1 MKFKY
6 IFIFIGLLT
15 ANIAVANNKCTD
27 IQAIAKTETING
39 QSNIPKEPFVVANKR
54 KVYFYTAPD
63 NLCKQGDKF
72 VIAGDFLYAY
82 KIHGDFTYVNY
93 ITAKGEEV
101 KGWVNSTELN
111 YLSSIINKTRK
122 KNLNIIDFTVIN
134 QNDWF
139 GLGVLFSNNKILLK
153 ENIMSSEYIGDFPND
168 NGGLNKFY
176 SHVYKDFIV
185 ISSNVN
191 YNERLWTMD
200 DDYIISTITLT
211 TPKYHT
217 GRNVKVG
224 DNKSNIIN
232 SYSGIEFNESSNMIS
247 YSLDGMSLIFN
258 LANDKITSIQMSLIS
273 ELQ

>member
-1 MKFKY
+1 
-6 IFIFIGLLT
+6 
-15 ANIAVANNKCTD
+15 
-27 IQAIAKTETING
+27 
-39 QSNIPKEPFVVANKR
+39 
-54 KVYFYTAPD
+54 
-63 NLCKQGDKF
+63 
-72 VIAGDFLYAY
+72 
-82 KIHGDFTYVNY
+82 
-93 ITAKGEEV
+93 
-101 KGWVNSTELN
+101 
-111 YLSSIINKTRK
+111 
-122 KNLNIIDFTVIN
+122 
-134 QNDWF
+134 
-139 GLGVLFSNNKILLK
+139 
-153 ENIMSSEYIGDFPND
+153 MSSEYIGDFPND

-185 ISSNVN
+185 IASNVN

-211 TPKYHT
+211 IPKYHT
-217 GRNVKVG
+217 SRNVKVG